1 MLKRYN
7 KFNTTKETIKIWRPL
22 LQILYVQ
29 WKANCLQLL
38 LIREVWVNAIA
49 EHKMREYNKKKIINH
64 SQNLN
69 SKSQWMT
76 FNKPLQ
82 RNETLS
88 QWISKVQKSTKASPL
103 GPLGSPVYAHCFTEL
118 VAAVETVFPWLW
130 SVSEVFTC
138 PAVEVHLWS
147 HVLCCRVRNLKSLCR
162 RKVLVSSAYGQ
173 NS

>member
-1 MLKRYN
+1 MFSERQIVCSYYWSGKSELMQLQN
-7 KFNTTKETIKIWRPL
+7 IKWGNI
-22 LQILYVQ
+22 I
-29 WKANCLQLL
+29 
-38 LIREVWVNAIA
+38 
-49 EHKMREYNKKKIINH
+49 KKKIINH

-130 SVSEVFTC
+130 SVSKVFTC

>member
-1 MLKRYN
+1 MCSERQIVCSYYWSGKSELMQLQN
-7 KFNTTKETIKIWRPL
+7 IKWGNI
-22 LQILYVQ
+22 I
-29 WKANCLQLL
+29 
-38 LIREVWVNAIA
+38 
-49 EHKMREYNKKKIINH
+49 KKKIINH

-130 SVSEVFTC
+130 SVSKVFTC